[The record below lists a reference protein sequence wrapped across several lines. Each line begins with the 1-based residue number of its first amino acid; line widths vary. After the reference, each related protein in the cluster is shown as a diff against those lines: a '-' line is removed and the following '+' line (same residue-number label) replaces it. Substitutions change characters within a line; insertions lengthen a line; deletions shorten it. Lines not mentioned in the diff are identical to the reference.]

1 MVLIPVRVH
10 SIVDGDTIRIIHRKG
25 VINSRCRWI
34 DCPEMPS
41 KWGQEAKKFLEDLI
55 DSNKELFFIE
65 DYGADK
71 YGRLLADWFIG
82 SRELNIQI
90 ELLRQG
96 LAYDLLPVVR
106 YNLPKR
112 GILLCQDILMA
123 QYEAYQGNLGI
134 WGDPEFILPGVRRLF

>member
-1 MVLIPVRVH
+1 MVLIPVRIH

-25 VINSRCRWI
+25 VISSRCRWI

-41 KWGQEAKKFLEDLI
+41 KWGKEAKKYLEDLV

-82 SRELNIQI
+82 SRELNIQV
-90 ELLRQG
+90 ELIRQ
-96 LAYDLLPVVR
+96 
-106 YNLPKR
+106 
-112 GILLCQDILMA
+112 
-123 QYEAYQGNLGI
+123 
-134 WGDPEFILPGVRRLF
+134 